1 MVDAV
6 VPVTVTEAGESSALP
21 AVTQVD
27 EKFTVTGADD
37 DAPLTSTVMTEAPD
51 EEMLAG
57 AAVTAFRLTFVA
69 DTEKTVCADSAVV
82 LLAGVKL
89 ATTMS
94 APILPATG

>member
-1 MVDAV
+1 
-6 VPVTVTEAGESSALP
+6 
-21 AVTQVD
+21 
-27 EKFTVTGADD
+27 
-37 DAPLTSTVMTEAPD
+37 
-51 EEMLAG
+51 MLAG

-89 ATTMS
+89 AATMS

>member
-1 MVDAV
+1 MVEALE
-6 VPVTVTEAGESSALP
+6 PVTVIEVGDRVALP
-21 AVTQVD
+21 AVAQVD
-27 EKFTVTGADD
+27 EKSIVTGEADE
-37 DAPLTSTVMTEAPD
+37 APVTLTVMTEAPY

-89 ATTMS
+89 AATMS